1 VTHYVRHNAWLEDG
15 VLLREA
21 GALAEI
27 PGVLVHG
34 RFDLQ
39 ALLAN
44 AWELE
49 RVWPRGEL
57 VVFSDAGHAPGD
69 DLTLELVRASD
80 RFRQPA

>member
-1 VTHYVRHNAWLEDG
+1 MTHYVRHNAWLDDG

-27 PGVLVHG
+27 SGILVHG

-39 ALLAN
+39 AALAN

-49 RVWPRGEL
+49 RVWPRAEL
-57 VVFSDAGHAPGD
+57 VVVSDAGHSPRD
-69 DLTLELVRASD
+69 DLTLELVRATD
-80 RFRQPA
+80 RFRPPA